1 MRRLIR
7 FADALN
13 EAAGRLAAWLSV
25 LLVLL
30 VAALV
35 AARYLFGIGSI
46 AAQEAVLWLHGGL
59 FLLAIGYAYRHGAH
73 VRVDVF
79 SQRYSPRVAAAVEL
93 AGVLLLLAPLCVFT
107 LWISLDY
114 VAASWAQREGSN
126 STGLPGWYLVKTLI
140 PVSASLLLLQGAA
153 QGLRAVE
160 RLRGRAHDD
169 GGGRA

>member
-7 FADALN
+7 VIDAVN
-13 EAAGRLAAWLSV
+13 EAAGRIAAGLSV

-30 VAALV
+30 VAGLV
-35 AARYLFGIGSI
+35 AARYLFNAGSI

-59 FLLAIGYAYRHGAH
+59 FLLAFGYALRHGAH

-79 SQRYSPRVAAAVEL
+79 SQKFPPRTAAAVEL
-93 AGVLLLLAPLCVFT
+93 AGIVLLLAPLCIFM

-140 PVSASLLLLQGAA
+140 PVSAGLLLLQGLA
-153 QGLRAVE
+153 QALRAIE
-160 RLRGRAHDD
+160 RLRGGEGA
-169 GGGRA
+169 

>member
-7 FADALN
+7 VIDAIN
-13 EAAGRLAAWLSV
+13 EAAGRIAAGLSV

-30 VAALV
+30 VAGLV
-35 AARYLFGIGSI
+35 AARYLFNIGSI

-59 FLLAIGYAYRHGAH
+59 FLLALGYALRHGAH

-79 SQRYSPRVAAAVEL
+79 SQNFSPRTAAAVEL
-93 AGVLLLLAPLCVFT
+93 AGITLLLAPLCVFL

-140 PVSASLLLLQGAA
+140 PIAAGLLLLQAVA
-153 QGLRAVE
+153 QALRAIE
-160 RLRGRAHDD
+160 TLRGRD
-169 GGGRA
+169 RA